1 MFELIASSTV
11 LLVSVG
17 NRLAGPLRP
26 LRHVYRPRL
35 AFAEALPNTRLKI
48 VSTCFV

>member
-1 MFELIASSTV
+1 MSKLIASSTV
-11 LLVSVG
+11 LLVSWVTVWP
-17 NRLAGPLRP
+17 APCD
-26 LRHVYRPRL
+26 VYRPRL